1 MALRLSKP
9 KQVVWVVSLILGLLG
24 LVGYLG
30 VVPAF
35 AAFSFWLMSVAWVL
49 LLIGTAV
56 RGM

>member
-9 KQVVWVVSLILGLLG
+9 KQVLWVVSLVLGLLG

-35 AAFSFWLMSVAWVL
+35 APLSFWLMSVAWVL
-49 LLIGTAV
+49 LLLGTAV